1 MMPPVPGNRRSRFEP
16 VLLAILLGVGSG
28 GAATRENPAAR
39 LEMRDAKPARRVLS
53 RTEICEAIRG
63 SLTRQGIPAAARLHP
78 EDLRIQLAV
87 EVAGSEAGLQVK
99 RMALDSLRRETR
111 FQLGMSRDGGRPPF
125 EVAVPWDSLREE
137 AGEKGVPAR
146 AGAEARVPR
155 EWQAAGSAPGS
166 VPANAAQVGVALV
179 RLGHP
184 AMLVMSGENL
194 RVVMTVMPLE
204 AGKRGQRI
212 RVRDPV
218 NARILTAEVAAEGL
232 LRRSL

>member
-1 MMPPVPGNRRSRFEP
+1 MPPVPRSRRIRFEP
-16 VLLAILLGVGSG
+16 VLLTVLLGVGPG
-28 GAATRENPAAR
+28 LAATRGGSVRRAA
-39 LEMRDAKPARRVLS
+39 MRDSKAAERLLS
-53 RTEICEAIRG
+53 RAEICEAIRG
-63 SLTRQGIPAAARLHP
+63 SLTRQGIPAAESLRP

-87 EVAGSEAGLQVK
+87 EVSRSDAALQVK
-99 RMALDSLRRETR
+99 RMAIDTLRRETR
-111 FQLGMSRDGGRPPF
+111 FQLGMTRDAGRPPF

-137 AGEKGVPAR
+137 GGERGVPAR

-166 VPANAAQVGVALV
+166 VPANVAQVGVALV
-179 RLGHP
+179 RVGHP
-184 AMLVMSGENL
+184 ATLVMSRENL

-204 AGKRGQRI
+204 AGRRGQRI
-212 RVRDPV
+212 RVRDPA